1 MRSIG
6 GKKQGNRN
14 ARTRRSKDGTWTV
27 KNKKS
32 HFGYKLHT
40 IQDSNNDMMLNY
52 ATTTASVHDSRIDRS
67 IPVIVNYK
75 DRGYFG
81 VEGREIYA
89 AMDKAVREHKLP
101 IESIHR
107 NLRITGK
114 RTRGVRPY
122 SVIKRVF
129 RGGHVFVTTVARARA
144 KNMHAE
150 ENI

>member
-40 IQDSNNDMMLNY
+40 IRDSNNDMMLYY

-67 IPVIVNYK
+67 IPVIVNYM
-75 DRGYFG
+75 DR
-81 VEGREIYA
+81 
-89 AMDKAVREHKLP
+89 
-101 IESIHR
+101 
-107 NLRITGK
+107 
-114 RTRGVRPY
+114 
-122 SVIKRVF
+122 VISALK
-129 RGGHVFVTTVARARA
+129 
-144 KNMHAE
+144 E
-150 ENI
+150 ER